1 MARLWAKEAAPTSYS
16 PYEPLE
22 STATHPSPTGGGGAM
37 AMAQPN
43 DGRRDIFIVGATKYG
58 ESVGSD
64 APNSQLQLEHT
75 TPIMHSTTENITC
88 D

>member
-1 MARLWAKEAAPTSYS
+1 LASLASHEAQSRRKILLGEMARLWAKEAAPTSYS

-43 DGRRDIFIVGATKYG
+43 DGRRDIFIVG
-58 ESVGSD
+58 E
-64 APNSQLQLEHT
+64 Q
-75 TPIMHSTTENITC
+75 STR
-88 D
+88 